1 MNTDFCYFCMQLPG
15 FFAGETPSITLE
27 DFDRR
32 LEIVAPAEARYVRH
46 CTYPLTPERSF
57 PRGSAA
63 ARLRAFD
70 AALRYEIACFRAA
83 KAGLETPPRPTRL
96 HEVPG
101 QAAEVR
107 AIAGLNPFEREK
119 RLNAFR
125 GVFLDRIAAAD
136 PMSREAAACY
146 RLRLAMREW
155 ETTFADPSGRDLFRR
170 TVDEIEHQSIG
181 DPAAAPPSG
190 KS

>member
-32 LEIVAPAEARYVRH
+32 LEIVDPAAARYVRE
-46 CTYPLTPERSF
+46 CTYPLPSGRSF

-63 ARLRAFD
+63 AGLHAFD
-70 AALRYEIACFRAA
+70 AALRYEVACFRAA
-83 KAGLETPPRPTRL
+83 RAGLETPSRPRRL
-96 HEVPG
+96 RPVPG

-119 RLNAFR
+119 KLNALR
-125 GVFLDRIAAAD
+125 GAFLDRIAAAD

-146 RLRLAMREW
+146 RLRLAMRQW
-155 ETTFADPSGRDLFRR
+155 ETTFADPSGGEIFRR
-170 TVDEIEHQSIG
+170 TVNQIEHESIG
-181 DPAAAPPSG
+181 DPLTPPAG
-190 KS
+190 KN

>member
-32 LEIVAPAEARYVRH
+32 LEIVDPVAARYVRE
-46 CTYPLTPERSF
+46 CTYPLPSGRSF

-63 ARLRAFD
+63 AGLHAFD
-70 AALRYEIACFRAA
+70 AALRYEVACFRAA
-83 KAGLETPPRPTRL
+83 RAGLETPPRPRRL
-96 HEVPG
+96 RPVPG

-119 RLNAFR
+119 KLNALR
-125 GVFLDRIAAAD
+125 GAFLDRIAAAD

-146 RLRLAMREW
+146 RLRLAMRQW
-155 ETTFADPSGRDLFRR
+155 ETTFADPSGGEIFRR
-170 TVDEIEHQSIG
+170 TVNQIEHESIG
-181 DPAAAPPSG
+181 DPLAPLPG
-190 KS
+190 KN